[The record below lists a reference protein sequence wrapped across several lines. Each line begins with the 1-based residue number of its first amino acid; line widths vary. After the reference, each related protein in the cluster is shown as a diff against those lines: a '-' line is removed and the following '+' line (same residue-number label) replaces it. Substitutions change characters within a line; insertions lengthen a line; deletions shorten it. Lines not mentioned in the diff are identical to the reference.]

1 MKIVK
6 APRTQK
12 DAKEMYKVGNVIT
25 DEFEYY
31 LVVEGDRGY
40 ALVSLSNNSVGM
52 KKDSLSELA
61 NSAWHD
67 GDKLVDAEL
76 RILK

>member
-1 MKIVK
+1 MKVVK

-25 DEFEYY
+25 DGFEYY

-61 NSAWHD
+61 YAAW
-67 GDKLVDAEL
+67 GESDKLVDAEL
-76 RILK
+76 TIID